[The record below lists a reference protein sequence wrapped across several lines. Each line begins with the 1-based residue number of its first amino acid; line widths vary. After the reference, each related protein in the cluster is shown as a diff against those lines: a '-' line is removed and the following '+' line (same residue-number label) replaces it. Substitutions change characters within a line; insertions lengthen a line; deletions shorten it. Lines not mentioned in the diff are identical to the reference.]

1 MYWFFFKFFSYL
13 GCYRI
18 LNRDPYTYNRSLL
31 IIYFNIAVNPTHLLE
46 MGAGGMGDGVSMM
59 SLEISIIIY
68 VFV

>member
-1 MYWFFFKFFSYL
+1 M
-13 GCYRI
+13 
-18 LNRDPYTYNRSLL
+18 L